1 MFSRFWKRMRGT
13 RRPNS
18 TRRSPNRPLPNS
30 INAAHAALL
39 KYDPSQGLRHANNV
53 PRRNSS
59 LHRRNS
65 SLHTGMENYDPSQGL
80 RHANNVPRRNSSLH
94 RRNSSLHTGM
104 ENYDPSQGLRYENN
118 GYLEDIPKLKKEVE
132 LIAEPD
138 RNKDVATINTLIVV
152 HTLIIDEVFHEL
164 IKGRKTHHYAWWIFP
179 NDKTGD
185 ADPFKTMVTSTTA
198 NKFLSNINH
207 DKWKRVLEIIIKS
220 FDKIPPVDYGRIK
233 YFCKFWKLHLKYA
246 PWLKEIIDE
255 LEGLLKL
262 YYFV

>member
-1 MFSRFWKRMRGT
+1 MFSRFWKRIRGT
-13 RRPNS
+13 RRL
-18 TRRSPNRPLPNS
+18 TRRSPNRPLPNRRSPNRPLPNSTRRSPNS
-30 INAAHAALL
+30 IHAASGLTGL
-39 KYDPSQGLRHANNV
+39 ENYDAGQGLRYADND
-53 PRRNSS
+53 PRRN
-59 LHRRNS
+59 N
-65 SLHTGMENYDPSQGL
+65 SLHTGMGYDP
-80 RHANNVPRRNSSLH
+80 
-94 RRNSSLHTGM
+94 T
-104 ENYDPSQGLRYENN
+104 QGLRYENN

-246 PWLKEIIDE
+246 PWLKDIIGE

>member
-13 RRPNS
+13 RRTNS

-30 INAAHAALL
+30 INAAYAALL
-39 KYDPSQGLRHANNV
+39 KYDPSQGLKHANNV

-80 RHANNVPRRNSSLH
+80 RHETH
-94 RRNSSLHTGM
+94 
-104 ENYDPSQGLRYENN
+104 
-118 GYLEDIPKLKKEVE
+118 GYLEDISKLKKEVA

-138 RNKDVATINTLIVV
+138 SDKDVATVNTLIVV

-164 IKGRKTHHYAWWIFP
+164 TKGRKTHHYAWWIFP
-179 NDKTGD
+179 NDKPGI
-185 ADPFKTMVTSTTA
+185 ADPFKTKVTSTTA

-207 DKWKRVLEIIIKS
+207 DKWKRVLEIIIQS
-220 FDKIPPVDYGRIK
+220 FDKIPPEDYGRIE
-233 YFCKFWKLHLKYA
+233 YFCKFWIHHLKHA
-246 PWLKEIIDE
+246 SWLKNIIGE
-255 LEGLLKL
+255 LEGLLQL